1 LAFGARW
8 MAAVPLVQLL
18 GVAGGLAV
26 FGTIGSVLLRV
37 HGKMRL
43 VLGIILA
50 GAVLRVALLLALIPR
65 FGLLGAG
72 IAVACGLV
80 FDHLLY
86 LAMTL
91 RGFAIA
97 LPALLG
103 RLWRSVLAT
112 AAMAAVLLL
121 SGLGGSGPGP
131 VVGTALQLVAGVAV
145 GVATYAAVLAAL
157 WLAAGRPAGA
167 EADLLR
173 LARRLFLA
181 WFSQPLSR
189 RLR

>member
-1 LAFGARW
+1 
-8 MAAVPLVQLL
+8 LL
-18 GVAGGLAV
+18 GIAGSLAA

-112 AAMAAVLLL
+112 AAMVAVLLL
-121 SGLGGSGPGP
+121 SGFGGPAPAAGS
-131 VVGTALQLVAGVAV
+131 ALQLLAGVTV

-157 WLAAGRPAGA
+157 WLAAGRPAGG

-181 WFSQPLSR
+181 WFIQPLSKR
-189 RLR
+189 FR